1 MSSGDSAHRNGE
13 GALTSSVSPPGR
25 ISVRFTENDRFS
37 FVRSFGWKET
47 GHAMGR
53 GNNICMDKLMIAGGK
68 PLRGTVQISGAK
80 NSAVALIPA
89 AILAETQVVLDNL
102 PNISDVDIYT
112 ELLQELGATIT
123 RRDDQMIIDPRGLR
137 SIPMPNGNVKKL
149 RASYYLWGA
158 LLGRF
163 GEATVGLP
171 GGCNFEPRPFDQH
184 IKGFE
189 ALGAQVRN
197 EQGAIHFHAKQLVG
211 AKIYLDI
218 VSVGATIN
226 IMLAAAKAKGVTIIE
241 NAAKEPEII
250 DVATLLNSMG
260 AKIKGAGTETIR
272 IEGVDSLRGCR
283 HSIIPDR
290 IQAGTYMIAAAAT
303 RGDVIVDNIIPKHME
318 AVTAKLQEMGVHIY
332 EMDESIRVVG
342 QPEYE
347 SVDVKAL
354 VYPGFATDLQS
365 PMSSLLTQTKGVSI
379 LTDYVYNNRFK
390 HVPELARMGA
400 RIKVEGR
407 SAVIE
412 GSRLSAAKVKAT
424 DLRAGA
430 ALVVAGLIASNG
442 VTEISG
448 LEYIERG
455 YDNLV
460 ANLKGL
466 GAEVWKQ
473 QE

>member
-1 MSSGDSAHRNGE
+1 ME
-13 GALTSSVSPPGR
+13 
-25 ISVRFTENDRFS
+25 
-37 FVRSFGWKET
+37 
-47 GHAMGR
+47 
-53 GNNICMDKLMIAGGK
+53 KLMIAGGR

-80 NSAVALIPA
+80 NSAIALIPA
-89 AILAETQVVLDNL
+89 AILSETAVTLDNL
-102 PNISDVDIYT
+102 PILSDVAIYT
-112 ELLQELGATIT
+112 ELLQELGASVEWSK
-123 RRDDQMIIDPRGLR
+123 DQMMIDPSRLLSR
-137 SIPMPNGNVKKL
+137 PMPNGNVKKL
-149 RASYYLWGA
+149 RASYYLMGA

-163 GEATVGLP
+163 GEATIGLP
-171 GGCNFEPRPFDQH
+171 GGCNFEPRPIDQH

-189 ALGAQVRN
+189 ALGARITN
-197 EQGAIHFHAKQLVG
+197 ENGALHIQAKELRG
-211 AKIYLDI
+211 AKIYLDV

-226 IMLAAAKAKGVTIIE
+226 IMLAASRAKGVTTIE

-272 IEGVDSLRGCR
+272 IEGVDALHGCR

-303 RGDVIVDNIIPKHME
+303 RGDVIVDNVIPKHME
-318 AVTAKLQEMGVHIY
+318 ALTAKLQEMGVHIY

-365 PMSSLLTQTKGVSI
+365 PMSSLLTQTRGVSI
-379 LTDYVYNNRFK
+379 LSDYVYSNRFK
-390 HVPELARMGA
+390 HVPELMRMGA
-400 RIKVEGR
+400 KIKVEGR

-412 GSRLSAAKVKAT
+412 GSQLSAAKVKAT

-430 ALVVAGLIASNG
+430 SLVIAGLTVEGG
-442 VTEISG
+442 VTEITG
-448 LEYIERG
+448 VEYIDRG
-455 YDNLV
+455 YDHLVTNLS
-460 ANLKGL
+460 NL
-466 GAEVWKQ
+466 GAEVWRQ
-473 QE
+473 ND